1 VTRKNDP
8 TGELSGFLDE
18 GTEFRGDISFQ
29 DTLRIDGKFEGS
41 IRSGRLLIIGET
53 ADVNADV
60 DVVSISVRG
69 ALRGNVHARERIELH
84 QSARCQ
90 CNLDTRVLVVAEG
103 ALFEGSCA
111 MQGTQLSG
119 RERPALT
126 GVDKVK
132 KFATSE

>member
-1 VTRKNDP
+1 MTRKNDP

-53 ADVNADV
+53 ADVNADI
-60 DVVSISVRG
+60 DVVSVSVRG

-111 MQGTQLSG
+111 MQSTQLSAV
-119 RERPALT
+119 PALS

-132 KFATSE
+132 KFAASE